1 MKRFAQVLGRYI
13 EASGIKQTH
22 VATNAHISYNYL
34 QRLLAGDRHPS
45 DQVVAKLAQA
55 LRLSTE
61 QTGDL
66 FAAAGYAPPSEL
78 LRSSRELQEVS
89 NVPTSSDKDGSQ
101 ATRLTQQFY
110 RLVQDVPDTLQAP
123 FQEEMKHLLGY
134 VRYKYLLSGGAN
146 LLDLTRTM
154 PTSDTSVQHD
164 HSYLDLIAQLIGE
177 LHKEPESEMSSLNE
191 TLPQTSQVVE
201 DMLSVIDRLTGN
213 ILTGEIVNGQ
223 YQPQLVVQMVEL
235 LQQGAPWEIR
245 RRVAEA
251 LPGLCQFDPQGAEH
265 LMETLRL
272 DVDETRGVDIRRRV
286 VEALPALFE
295 ALPAFLPAIVQ
306 LLRPQ
311 EKDDIY
317 VALATIEA
325 CGDIQMMAKRL
336 SKQQISDAEAQMQD
350 GTMVY
355 PNLTDVA
362 GIQRQML
369 LAWEGNERE
378 SLQFSLALHNLV
390 CAPDTMLISIREGLH
405 SSEKLVQLVAASY
418 LERLLPVRPIEVLE
432 LYRHILR
439 TATRRNVRRAVGKAL
454 PALLQCLKE
463 TSLPVR
469 GLARSIMSDLATDSD
484 IYTRRA
490 VADHAMQI
498 FSIDRE
504 FLLTLLRQMHEDTD
518 YVIRHR
524 LQPVALH
531 LAQVWLLWY
540 AETAGL
546 VETKQ
551 RRSQASSPFG
561 E

>member
-45 DQVVAKLAQA
+45 EQVVTKLAQA
-55 LRLSTE
+55 LRLSSE

-66 FAAAGYAPPSEL
+66 FAAAGYAPPTDL
-78 LRSSRELQEVS
+78 LQSSQELQQI
-89 NVPTSSDKDGSQ
+89 NDVPTSSDKDASQ

-146 LLDLTRTM
+146 LLELTQMVSST
-154 PTSDTSVQHD
+154 DTSMRPD
-164 HSYLDLIAQLIGE
+164 RTYLDLIAQLIGE
-177 LHKEPESEMSSLNE
+177 LHQEPESETSSLAE
-191 TLPQTSQVVE
+191 AHPHTSQVVE
-201 DMLSVIDRLTGN
+201 DMLSIIDRLTGT
-213 ILTGEIVNGQ
+213 ILTGEMVSGQ

-251 LPGLCQFDPQGAEH
+251 LPGLCKFDPQGAEH

-286 VEALPALFE
+286 IEALPALLE
-295 ALPAFLPAIVQ
+295 ASPAFLPTIVQ

-317 VALATIEA
+317 VALAAIEV
-325 CGDIQMMAKRL
+325 CNDIQVMT
-336 SKQQISDAEAQMQD
+336 KQLTEQQNFHAETQQEGMTYV
-350 GTMVY
+350 G
-355 PNLTDVA
+355 LTDIA

-369 LAWEGNERE
+369 TFREGSERE
-378 SLQFSLALHNLV
+378 SLQFSLALHNLF
-390 CAPDTMLISIREGLH
+390 CAPDTMLISLREGLH
-405 SSEKLVQLVAASY
+405 SSEKLLQLVAVRY
-418 LERLLPVRPIEVLE
+418 LERLLPVRSVEVLE
-432 LYRHILR
+432 LYQYVLHA
-439 TATRRNVRRAVGKAL
+439 ATRRNVRRTVAKAL
-454 PALLQCLKE
+454 PALLQCLNE
-463 TSLPVR
+463 SSLPVR
-469 GLARSIMSDLATDSD
+469 GLARSIVGELAIDTD
-484 IYTRRA
+484 IYIRRA
-490 VADHAMQI
+490 VADHAMHV

-504 FLLTLLRQMHEDTD
+504 FLLILLRQMHKDTD

-524 LQPVALH
+524 LQPVALR

-561 E
+561 D